1 MVRGMKRF
9 VNQPFQMRGIAQEN
23 EVFGARKTLQE
34 IGEAFAETMQVAVHR
49 FVRCDEATA
58 AWRKN
63 SLPTRRSMTG

>member
-49 FVRCDEATA
+49 FVRCDEAIGRMAEELA
-58 AWRKN
+58 ADEALDDR
-63 SLPTRRSMTG
+63 